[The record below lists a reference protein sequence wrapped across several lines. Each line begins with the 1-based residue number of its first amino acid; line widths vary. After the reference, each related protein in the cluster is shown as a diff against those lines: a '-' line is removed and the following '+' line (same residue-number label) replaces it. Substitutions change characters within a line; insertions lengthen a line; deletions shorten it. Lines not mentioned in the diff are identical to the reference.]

1 MKYLVIIAILALAG
15 CSSIEPINIEKK
27 AIDMAQI
34 NNVMCDGSGFE
45 SYFEHEHYIS
55 FKCKNGFNSFIK
67 KD

>member
-1 MKYLVIIAILALAG
+1 MKTLTLIALLALTG
-15 CSSIEPINIEKK
+15 CSTIQPIEIQKT

-34 NNVMCDGSGFE
+34 NNVMCDGSGFY

>member
-1 MKYLVIIAILALAG
+1 MKYLAIIGLLTLTG
-15 CSSIEPINIEKK
+15 CTSIQPINIEQK
-27 AIDMAQI
+27 ALNMASIDNTMC
-34 NNVMCDGSGFE
+34 NNSGFE